1 MWAKSYTVVT
11 KEATKEQLWKLF
23 ADVNNWH
30 KWDEGIELAK
40 MEGKFEKGNHFL
52 LKPKNGPK
60 VKIELIET
68 IENKKFV
75 DFTKFPLAKMYGEHI
90 FEETPNGL
98 RITTTMRVEG
108 LLAFLWIKLVAQ
120 DIVNSLP
127 TEMIAQI
134 NAASKL

>member
-1 MWAKSYTVVT
+1 
-11 KEATKEQLWKLF
+11 
-23 ADVNNWH
+23 
-30 KWDEGIELAK
+30 
-40 MEGKFEKGNHFL
+40 
-52 LKPKNGPK
+52 
-60 VKIELIET
+60 
-68 IENKKFV
+68 
-75 DFTKFPLAKMYGEHI
+75 MYGEHT

-134 NAASKL
+134 KAASKL